1 MASTSLRVQSEVKV
15 QSRTSKIPGLYII
28 EPRVFGDAR
37 GYFLETFAAERYRQ
51 LGIVETFVQDN
62 LSRSRQGTLRGLH
75 LQNPHG
81 QGKLVSAVVGTV
93 WDVAVDV
100 RVGSPTFGQW
110 EAFELSEE
118 NHRQVYVP
126 PGCAHGFIV
135 LSDVALFSYKCT
147 DTYHPETELG
157 VVYDDPDIGIAWP
170 IAASELSE
178 RDKRHPRLKDID
190 KARLP
195 VFG

>member
-1 MASTSLRVQSEVKV
+1 MQWK
-15 QSRTSKIPGLYII
+15 TSKIPGLYVI
-28 EPRVFGDAR
+28 EPRVFGDSR
-37 GYFLETFAAERYRQ
+37 GYFLETFAVERYRQ
-51 LGIVETFVQDN
+51 LGIAEEFVQDN
-62 LSRSRQGTLRGLH
+62 LSRSRKGTLRGLH

-81 QGKLVSAVVGTV
+81 QGKLVSAVVGAV

-135 LSDVALFSYKCT
+135 LSETALFSYKCT
-147 DTYHPETELG
+147 DTYHPECELG
-157 VVYDDPDIGIAWP
+157 VAYDDPDLAVAWP
-170 IAASELSE
+170 IAANELSE
-178 RDKRHPRLKDID
+178 RDKKHPRLRDLDQAK
-190 KARLP
+190 LP
-195 VFG
+195 VFLR

>member
-1 MASTSLRVQSEVKV
+1 MQA
-15 QSRTSKIPGLYII
+15 RTSKIPGLLII
-28 EPRVFGDAR
+28 EPRVFGDSR
-37 GYFLETFAAERYRQ
+37 GYFLETFSTERYRQ
-51 LGIVETFVQDN
+51 LGIAETFVQDN

-81 QGKLVSAVVGTV
+81 QGKLVSAVLGSV

-110 EAFELSEE
+110 EGFELSEE
-118 NHRQVYVP
+118 NHRQLYVP

-135 LSDVALFSYKCT
+135 LSEVALFSYKCT
-147 DTYHPETELG
+147 DTYHPESELG
-157 VVYDDPDIGIAWP
+157 VAYDDSDVGIEWP
-170 IAASELSE
+170 MAALELSE
-178 RDKRHPRLKDID
+178 RDKKHPRLKDVD
-190 KARLP
+190 RSRLP

>member
-1 MASTSLRVQSEVKV
+1 MQWK
-15 QSRTSKIPGLYII
+15 TSKIPGLYVI
-28 EPRVFGDAR
+28 EPRVFGDSR
-37 GYFLETFAAERYRQ
+37 GYFLETFAVERYRQ
-51 LGIVETFVQDN
+51 LGIAETFVQDN

-81 QGKLVSAVVGTV
+81 QGKLVSAVVGAV

-135 LSDVALFSYKCT
+135 LSETALFSYKCT
-147 DTYHPETELG
+147 DTYHPECELG
-157 VVYDDPDIGIAWP
+157 VAYDDPDIAVAWP
-170 IAASELSE
+170 IAAKELSE
-178 RDKRHPRLKDID
+178 RDKKHPRLNDID
-190 KARLP
+190 QAKLP
-195 VFG
+195 VFVG